1 MTLTMKKAI
10 KIIGGIFLALIVIG
24 NIAKLVAQPSYENSI
39 ESQIKRANRDC
50 PIPVANGI
58 GQVTSITLED
68 NSLTYRIDYR
78 PGHVNIDAFE
88 NNPDAT
94 RAMFYL
100 SFVCL
105 QAQGSYVEK
114 MMNELVSKGIGLK
127 IIVSDGTGEQ
137 FSSVMT
143 LEYIS
148 KMKHEV
154 SLNPSEA
161 LHEALKLKLDIET
174 TGLPIQID
182 EGMVMTGMQLEGNN
196 IVVSVDMSED
206 LYDLDILEESST
218 ELAMSLLSEANA
230 GDPELGALFDLCKVS
245 HSGLVYRA
253 IGSKTNRHVDMGLS
267 SEQIR
272 KGRKT
277 PSQVNIR

>member
-1 MTLTMKKAI
+1 MKKAF
-10 KIIGGIFLALIVIG
+10 KIIGGIFLAMIVIG
-24 NIAKLVAQPSYENSI
+24 NIVKLVAKPSYENSI
-39 ESQIKRANRDC
+39 EAQIKRANRDC

-58 GQVTSITLED
+58 GQVSSITLED
-68 NSLTYRIDYR
+68 KSLTYRIDYK
-78 PGHVNIDAFE
+78 PGCININVFKE
-88 NNPDAT
+88 NPNAT

-127 IIVSDGTGEQ
+127 IVVSDGTGEQ
-137 FSSVMT
+137 FFSVMT
-143 LEYIS
+143 PEYIS

-174 TGLPIQID
+174 TGLPTQID
-182 EGMVMTGMQLEGNN
+182 DGMVMTGMRLEGNN
-196 IVVSVDMSED
+196 IVVSVNMSED
-206 LYDLDILEESST
+206 MYDLDILEESSS
-218 ELAMSLLSEANA
+218 ELAMSMLNEANV

-245 HSGLVYRA
+245 HSGLVYRV
-253 IGSKTNRHVDMGLS
+253 IGSKTNQQVDIGLS

>member
-1 MTLTMKKAI
+1 MKKAF
-10 KIIGGIFLALIVIG
+10 KINGGIFLAMIVIG
-24 NIAKLVAQPSYENSI
+24 NIVKLVAKPSYENSI
-39 ESQIKRANRDC
+39 EAQIKRANRDC

-58 GQVTSITLED
+58 GQVSSITLED
-68 NSLTYRIDYR
+68 KSLTYRIDYK
-78 PGHVNIDAFE
+78 PGCININVFKE
-88 NNPDAT
+88 NPNAT

-127 IIVSDGTGEQ
+127 IVVSDGTGEQ

-143 LEYIS
+143 PEYIS

-174 TGLPIQID
+174 TGLPTQID
-182 EGMVMTGMQLEGNN
+182 DGMVMTGMRLEGNN
-196 IVVSVDMSED
+196 IVVSVNMSED
-206 LYDLDILEESST
+206 MYDLDILEESSS
-218 ELAMSLLSEANA
+218 ELAMSMLNEANV

-245 HSGLVYRA
+245 HSGLVYRV
-253 IGSKTNRHVDMGLS
+253 IGSKTNQQVDIGLS

>member
-1 MTLTMKKAI
+1 MKKAF

-24 NIAKLVAQPSYENSI
+24 NIAKLVAKPSYENSI

-127 IIVSDGTGEQ
+127 IVVSDGTGEQ

-143 LEYIS
+143 PEYIS

-230 GDPELGALFDLCKVS
+230 GDPELGALFDLCRDIQ
-245 HSGLVYRA
+245 LMA
-253 IGSKTNRHVDMGLS
+253 
-267 SEQIR
+267 
-272 KGRKT
+272 
-277 PSQVNIR
+277 

>member
-1 MTLTMKKAI
+1 MKKTL
-10 KIIGGIFLALIVIG
+10 KIIGGIFLVLIVIG
-24 NIAKLVAQPSYENSI
+24 NIAKLVAKPSYENSI
-39 ESQIKRANRDC
+39 EAQIKRANRDC

-68 NSLTYRIDYR
+68 NYLTYRIDYR
-78 PGHVNIDAFE
+78 PGHVNIDAFK

-114 MMNELVSKGIGLK
+114 MMSELVVNGIGLR
-127 IIVSDGTGEQ
+127 VVVADGTGEQ
-137 FSSVMT
+137 FTSVMT
-143 LEYIS
+143 PEYIAR
-148 KMKHEV
+148 MKREV
-154 SLNPSEA
+154 NINPSEA
-161 LHEALKLKLDIET
+161 LHEALELQLAIET
-174 TGLPIQID
+174 TGLPAQID
-182 EGMVMTGMQLEGNN
+182 EGMVMTGMKLEGNN
-196 IVVSVDMSED
+196 IVVYVKMSEE
-206 LYDLDILEESST
+206 LYDLDVLNESSA
-218 ELAMSLLSEANA
+218 ELAASMLDEANA

-267 SEQIR
+267 SEQNR

-277 PSQVNIR
+277 PSQVNIS

>member
-1 MTLTMKKAI
+1 MKKTL
-10 KIIGGIFLALIVIG
+10 KIIGGIFLAMIVIG
-24 NIAKLVAQPSYENSI
+24 NIVKLVAMPSYENSI
-39 ESQIKRANRDC
+39 EAQIKRANRDC

-58 GQVTSITLED
+58 GQVSSITFED
-68 NSLTYRIDYR
+68 HYLTYRIDYR
-78 PGHVNIDAFE
+78 PGHVNINAFKE
-88 NNPDAT
+88 NSDAT

-114 MMNELVSKGIGLK
+114 MMSEFVSKGIGLK
-127 IIVSDGTGEQ
+127 VVVSDGIGEQ
-137 FSSVMT
+137 FTSVMT
-143 LEYIS
+143 PEYIT
-148 KMKHEV
+148 KMKREV
-154 SLNPSEA
+154 NLNPSEA
-161 LHEALKLKLDIET
+161 LHEALELKLAIET
-174 TGLPIQID
+174 TGLPAQID
-182 EGMVMTGMQLEGNN
+182 EGMVMTGMKLEGNN

-206 LYDLDILEESST
+206 IYDLDIVEESFT
-218 ELAMSLLSEANA
+218 ELAMSLLSEANSE
-230 GDPELGALFDLCKVS
+230 DPELGALFDLCKVS
-245 HSGLVYRA
+245 HSGLIYRA

>member
-1 MTLTMKKAI
+1 MKKTLM
-10 KIIGGIFLALIVIG
+10 IIGGIFLALLVIG
-24 NIAKLVAQPSYENSI
+24 NIAKLVAKPSYENSI
-39 ESQIKRANRDC
+39 EAQIKRANRDC

-78 PGHVNIDAFE
+78 PGHVNIDAFK

-94 RAMFYL
+94 RAIFYL

-105 QAQGSYVEK
+105 QAQGSYVER
-114 MMNELVSKGIGLK
+114 MINELVSKGIGLK
-127 IIVSDGTGEQ
+127 VVVSDGTGEQ
-137 FSSVMT
+137 FTSVMT
-143 LEYIS
+143 PEYIT
-148 KMKHEV
+148 KMNREV

-161 LHEALKLKLDIET
+161 LHDALKLKLDIET
-174 TGLPIQID
+174 TGLPTHIE
-182 EGMVMTGMQLEGNN
+182 EGMIMTGMQLEENN
-196 IVVSVDMSED
+196 IVVSVNMSED
-206 LYDLDILEESST
+206 MYDFDVLEESSSD
-218 ELAMSLLSEANA
+218 LAMSLLNEANA

-245 HSGLVYRA
+245 HSGLIYRA
-253 IGSKTNRHVDMGLS
+253 IGSKTNRYVDMGLS

>member
-1 MTLTMKKAI
+1 MKKAF

-24 NIAKLVAQPSYENSI
+24 NIAKLVAKPSYENSI

-114 MMNELVSKGIGLK
+114 MMNELVSKGLGLK
-127 IIVSDGTGEQ
+127 IVVSDGTGEQ

-143 LEYIS
+143 PEYIS

>member
-1 MTLTMKKAI
+1 MKKTL
-10 KIIGGIFLALIVIG
+10 KIIGGIFLAMIVIG
-24 NIAKLVAQPSYENSI
+24 NIVKLVAMPSYENSI
-39 ESQIKRANRDC
+39 EAQIKRANRDC

-58 GQVTSITLED
+58 GQVSSITLED
-68 NSLTYRIDYR
+68 HYLTYRIDYR
-78 PGHVNIDAFE
+78 PGHVNINAFKE
-88 NNPDAT
+88 NSDAT

-114 MMNELVSKGIGLK
+114 MMSEFVSKGIGLK
-127 IIVSDGTGEQ
+127 VVVSDGIGEQ
-137 FSSVMT
+137 FTSVMT
-143 LEYIS
+143 PEYIT
-148 KMKHEV
+148 KMKREV
-154 SLNPSEA
+154 NLNPSEA
-161 LHEALKLKLDIET
+161 LHEALELKLAIET
-174 TGLPIQID
+174 TGLPAQID
-182 EGMVMTGMQLEGNN
+182 EGMVMTGMKLEGNN

-206 LYDLDILEESST
+206 IYDLDIVEESST
-218 ELAMSLLSEANA
+218 ELAMSLLSEANSE
-230 GDPELGALFDLCKVS
+230 DPELGALLDLCKVS
-245 HSGLVYRA
+245 HSGLIYRA

>member
-1 MTLTMKKAI
+1 MKKTF

-24 NIAKLVAQPSYENSI
+24 NIVKLVAKPSYENSI
-39 ESQIKRANRDC
+39 EAQIKRANRDC

-58 GQVTSITLED
+58 GQVSSITLED

-78 PGHVNIDAFE
+78 PGHINIDAFK

-94 RAMFYL
+94 RAMFFL
-100 SFVCL
+100 SFLCL

-114 MMNELVSKGIGLK
+114 MMSKLTSQGVGLK
-127 IIVSDGTGEQ
+127 IIVSDSTGEQ
-137 FSSVMT
+137 FTSTMT
-143 LEYIS
+143 TDYITR
-148 KMKHEV
+148 MKREV

-161 LHEALKLKLDIET
+161 LHEALKLKLSIET
-174 TGLPIQID
+174 SGLPMQID
-182 EGMVMTGMQLEGNN
+182 EGMVMTGMNLDGHD
-196 IVVSVDMSED
+196 IVVTVKMSED
-206 LYDLDILEESST
+206 LYDLDVLKESSS
-218 ELAMSLLSEANA
+218 EIAASLLDEANA
-230 GDPELGALFDLCKVS
+230 GDPELGALFDLCKIS
-245 HSGLVYRA
+245 HSGLIYRA

>member
-1 MTLTMKKAI
+1 MKKAL
-10 KIIGGIFLALIVIG
+10 KIIGCIFLVLIVIG
-24 NIAKLVAQPSYENSI
+24 NIVKLVAKPSYENSI
-39 ESQIKRANRDC
+39 ETQVKRANQDC

-58 GQVTSITLED
+58 GQVTSISLED
-68 NSLTYRIDYR
+68 NFLTYRINYL
-78 PGHVNIDAFE
+78 PGYVNIDAFK
-88 NNPDAT
+88 NNPDAA

-114 MMNELVSKGIGLK
+114 MMTELVSNGIGLK

-137 FSSVMT
+137 FTSTMT
-143 LEYIS
+143 PEYIAR
-148 KMKHEV
+148 MKREV
-154 SLNPSEA
+154 SMNPSEA
-161 LHEALKLKLDIET
+161 LHEALELKLAIET

-182 EGMVMTGMQLEGNN
+182 EGMVMTGMKLEDNN
-196 IVVSVDMSED
+196 IVVTVKMSEE
-206 LYDLDILEESST
+206 LYDLNVLNESST
-218 ELAMSLLSEANA
+218 ELAASMLDEANA

-245 HSGLVYRA
+245 HSGLIYRV
-253 IGSKTNRHVDMGLS
+253 IGSKTNRLVDMGLS
-267 SEQIR
+267 SEYIR

>member
-1 MTLTMKKAI
+1 MKKTF

-24 NIAKLVAQPSYENSI
+24 NIVKLVAKPSYENSI
-39 ESQIKRANRDC
+39 EAQIKRANRDC

-58 GQVTSITLED
+58 GQVSSITLED

-78 PGHVNIDAFE
+78 PGHINIDAFK

-94 RAMFYL
+94 RAMFFL
-100 SFVCL
+100 SFLCL

-114 MMNELVSKGIGLK
+114 MMSKLTSQSVGLK
-127 IIVSDGTGEQ
+127 IIVSDSTGEQ
-137 FSSVMT
+137 FTSTMT
-143 LEYIS
+143 TDYITR
-148 KMKHEV
+148 KKREV

-161 LHEALKLKLDIET
+161 LHEALKLKLSIET
-174 TGLPIQID
+174 SGLPMQID
-182 EGMVMTGMQLEGNN
+182 EGMVMTGMNLDGHD
-196 IVVSVDMSED
+196 IVVTVKMSED
-206 LYDLDILEESST
+206 LYDLDVLKESSS
-218 ELAMSLLSEANA
+218 EFAASLLDEANA
-230 GDPELGALFDLCKVS
+230 GDPELGALFDLCKIS
-245 HSGLVYRA
+245 HSGLIYRA
-253 IGSKTNRHVDMGLS
+253 IGSKTNRHVDMGFP

>member
-1 MTLTMKKAI
+1 
-10 KIIGGIFLALIVIG
+10 
-24 NIAKLVAQPSYENSI
+24 
-39 ESQIKRANRDC
+39 
-50 PIPVANGI
+50 
-58 GQVTSITLED
+58 
-68 NSLTYRIDYR
+68 
-78 PGHVNIDAFE
+78 
-88 NNPDAT
+88 
-94 RAMFYL
+94 
-100 SFVCL
+100 
-105 QAQGSYVEK
+105 
-114 MMNELVSKGIGLK
+114 MNELVSKGIGLK

>member
-1 MTLTMKKAI
+1 MKKTL
-10 KIIGGIFLALIVIG
+10 KIIGGIFLAMIVIG
-24 NIAKLVAQPSYENSI
+24 NIVKLVAMPSYENSI
-39 ESQIKRANRDC
+39 EAQIKRANRDC

-58 GQVTSITLED
+58 GQVSSITLED
-68 NSLTYRIDYR
+68 HYLTYRIDYR
-78 PGHVNIDAFE
+78 PGHVNINAFKE
-88 NNPDAT
+88 NSDAT

-114 MMNELVSKGIGLK
+114 MMSEFVSKGIGLK
-127 IIVSDGTGEQ
+127 VVVSDGIGEQ
-137 FSSVMT
+137 FTSVMT
-143 LEYIS
+143 PEYIT
-148 KMKHEV
+148 KMKREV
-154 SLNPSEA
+154 NLNPSEA
-161 LHEALKLKLDIET
+161 LHEALELKLAIET
-174 TGLPIQID
+174 TGLPAQID
-182 EGMVMTGMQLEGNN
+182 EGMVMTGMKLEGNN

-206 LYDLDILEESST
+206 IYDLDLVEESST
-218 ELAMSLLSEANA
+218 ELAMSLLSEANSE
-230 GDPELGALFDLCKVS
+230 DPELGALFDLCKVS
-245 HSGLVYRA
+245 HSGLIYMA

>member
-1 MTLTMKKAI
+1 MKKAI

-24 NIAKLVAQPSYENSI
+24 NIAKLVAKPSYENSI

-78 PGHVNIDAFE
+78 PGHVNIDAFK

-114 MMNELVSKGIGLK
+114 MINDLVSKGIGLK
-127 IIVSDGTGEQ
+127 VVVSDGTWEQ
-137 FSSVMT
+137 FASIMT
-143 LEYIS
+143 PEYIAR
-148 KMKHEV
+148 MKREV
-154 SLNPSEA
+154 DLNPSEA
-161 LHEALKLKLDIET
+161 LHEALELKLAIET
-174 TGLPIQID
+174 TGLPAQID
-182 EGMVMTGMQLEGNN
+182 EGMVMTGMKLEGNN
-196 IVVSVDMSED
+196 IVVSIDMSED
-206 LYDLDILEESST
+206 IYDLDILEESSS

-253 IGSKTNRHVDMGLS
+253 IGSKTNKHVDMGLS

>member
-1 MTLTMKKAI
+1 MKKTL
-10 KIIGGIFLALIVIG
+10 KIIGGIFLAMIVIG
-24 NIAKLVAQPSYENSI
+24 NIVKLVAMPSYENSI
-39 ESQIKRANRDC
+39 EAQIKRANRDC

-58 GQVTSITLED
+58 GQVSSITLED
-68 NSLTYRIDYR
+68 HYLTYRIDYR
-78 PGHVNIDAFE
+78 PGHVNINAFKE
-88 NNPDAT
+88 NSDAT

-114 MMNELVSKGIGLK
+114 MMSEFVSKGIGLK
-127 IIVSDGTGEQ
+127 VVVSDGIGEQ
-137 FSSVMT
+137 FTSVMT
-143 LEYIS
+143 PEYIN
-148 KMKHEV
+148 KMKREV
-154 SLNPSEA
+154 NLNPSEA
-161 LHEALKLKLDIET
+161 LHEALELKLAIET
-174 TGLPIQID
+174 TGLPAQID
-182 EGMVMTGMQLEGNN
+182 EGMVMTGMKLEGNN

-206 LYDLDILEESST
+206 IYDLDIVEESST
-218 ELAMSLLSEANA
+218 ELAMSLLSEANSE
-230 GDPELGALFDLCKVS
+230 DPELGALFDLCKVS
-245 HSGLVYRA
+245 HSGLIYRA

>member
-1 MTLTMKKAI
+1 MKKEF
-10 KIIGGIFLALIVIG
+10 KIIGGIFLAMIVIG
-24 NIAKLVAQPSYENSI
+24 NIVKLVAKPSYENSI
-39 ESQIKRANRDC
+39 EAQIKRANRDC

-58 GQVTSITLED
+58 GQVSSITLED
-68 NSLTYRIDYR
+68 RSLTYRIDYK
-78 PGHVNIDAFE
+78 PGCININVFKE
-88 NNPDAT
+88 NPNAT

-127 IIVSDGTGEQ
+127 IVVSDGTGEQ

-143 LEYIS
+143 PEYIS

-174 TGLPIQID
+174 TGLPTQID
-182 EGMVMTGMQLEGNN
+182 DGMVMTGMRLEGNN
-196 IVVSVDMSED
+196 IVVSVNMSED
-206 LYDLDILEESST
+206 MYDLDILEESSS
-218 ELAMSLLSEANA
+218 ELAMSMLNEANV
-230 GDPELGALFDLCKVS
+230 GDSELGALFDLCKVS
-245 HSGLVYRA
+245 HSGLVYRV
-253 IGSKTNRHVDMGLS
+253 IGSKTNQQVDIGLS